1 MSQTD
6 EKKVLEE
13 KFTTFNA
20 LSRSAM
26 VAGIPLIPL
35 VLLLAGTVVITM
47 LLLTFLKGKALL
59 FLIVPL
65 PVIFFMKTVSRNDD
79 QALQVIGYELLCWYY
94 RRNAAMF
101 NGTTTFLATQ
111 FGRNIHDY
119 QRFFEQRTQKTSVG
133 HDLLAEGLPTYHR

>member
-13 KFTTFNA
+13 KFPTFNA
-20 LSRSAM
+20 LGRSAL

-35 VLLLAGTVVITM
+35 VMLSASTLVITM
-47 LLLTFLKGKALL
+47 LLLTFLQGKALF
-59 FLIVPL
+59 FLIIPL

-79 QALQVIGYELLCWYY
+79 QALQVIGYELLCWFF
-94 RRNAAMF
+94 RRNATMF

-133 HDLLAEGLPTYHR
+133 NDLLAEGLPTYHR